1 MFGSA
6 RIVIHKGLVG
16 VMGALAAIAVAGDV
30 WAQGGFDFAGD
41 RNDGIP
47 VSMFGTYIRSGEIL
61 IYPFYEYYA
70 DHNSEYSPNELGFDP
85 LDQDFRAKARGH
97 EALIFIGYGVSDR
110 LALEFEAAVYT
121 EQWQDKAADDPTTWT
136 DADLRRIKESGL
148 GDVEGQV
155 RWRWTRATERR
166 LGVFSFFEY
175 VLPLQ
180 KDKHLIGTSDWEFK
194 LGTGLVR
201 GFAFG
206 TMTLRLAA
214 EYDGE
219 ENKVQ
224 PGEVALEYLRRLSP
238 SVRVYGA
245 VEGSEDEFAFIPLLM
260 WSPHPRFALHLNS
273 AFGITSKAE
282 DWAPE
287 VGIMISLP

>member
-6 RIVIHKGLVG
+6 RSVIHGSLVTLMG
-16 VMGALAAIAVAGDV
+16 VLVAIAVAPDL

-41 RNDGIP
+41 RNEGIP

-70 DHNSEYSPNELGFDP
+70 DHNAEYSPNELGFG
-85 LDQDFRAKARGH
+85 LDQDFRAKSGGH

-110 LALEFEAAVYT
+110 LALEFEAAVWT
-121 EQWQDKAADDPTTWT
+121 KQWQHKAPDDPTMWT
-136 DADLRRIKESGL
+136 EDDVTRVEESGL

-155 RWRWTRATERR
+155 RWRWTPAVESR
-166 LGVFSFFEY
+166 LGIFSFFEY

-180 KDKHLIGTSDWEFK
+180 KNKNLIGTSDWEFK
-194 LGTGLVR
+194 LGSGIVR
-201 GFAFG
+201 GFSFG
-206 TMTLRLAA
+206 TMSFKLAV

-219 ENKVQ
+219 DNKVE

-238 SVRVYGA
+238 SVRVYAA
-245 VEGSEDEFAFIPLLM
+245 VEGSEDEFEFIPVLM
-260 WSPHPRFALHLNS
+260 WSPHPRYALHLNS
-273 AFGITSKAE
+273 AVGITSKAE

-287 VGIMISLP
+287 IGVMISLP